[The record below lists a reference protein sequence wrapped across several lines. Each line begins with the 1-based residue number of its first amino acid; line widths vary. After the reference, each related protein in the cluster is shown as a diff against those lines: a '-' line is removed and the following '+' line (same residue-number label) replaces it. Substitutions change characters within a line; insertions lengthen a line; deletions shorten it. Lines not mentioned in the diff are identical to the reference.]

1 MRQRR
6 ISVRLETD
14 WRTLRFCTAA
24 RWPAGGQDVVD
35 ALLPDEE
42 FPISYTGAQ
51 ARLPMAASLMAA
63 DLFQTSGFDKEGAL
77 NNMAHV
83 AKQISGRAVGFELGR
98 LLPFFPRFAKV
109 GAACGVYF
117 DHRSQLAGHAGWVL
131 RNRINWEIIGDRLRD
146 AANFGPSLHM
156 VA

>member
-14 WRTLRFCTAA
+14 WRTLRRDSRFCTAA

-42 FPISYTGAQ
+42 FPISNTGAQ

-63 DLFQTSGFDKEGAL
+63 DLFQTSGFDKGGAL

-83 AKQISGRAVGFELGR
+83 AKQISGRGVGFEFGR
-98 LLPFFPRFAKV
+98 LLPVFPRFAMV
-109 GAACGVYF
+109 GAARGV
-117 DHRSQLAGHAGWVL
+117 R
-131 RNRINWEIIGDRLRD
+131 R
-146 AANFGPSLHM
+146 
-156 VA
+156 